1 MNLYIHTLHIYT
13 FKCTPAAYNEILYLS
28 ISYTSTVIHTHSI
41 ALLWLVHNEILH
53 QHPLTIMFCS
63 VLNALLSHMI
73 TDKTIETNSNNSVN
87 MIKSVIPRG
96 VANDNQQNIAE
107 SGIVLQDDDI
117 RVTTAST
124 KLSRVSLKLVF
135 INVMTRTGKQ
145 QQE

>member
-1 MNLYIHTLHIYT
+1 
-13 FKCTPAAYNEILYLS
+13 
-28 ISYTSTVIHTHSI
+28 
-41 ALLWLVHNEILH
+41 
-53 QHPLTIMFCS
+53 MFCS

-73 TDKTIETNSNNSVN
+73 TDKTMETNSNNSVN